1 MTATGHAM
9 NAPTDK
15 DYIDAKLQAVIEK
28 MNGDIRAHQL
38 TTDARLDKLDETV
51 AHGLQTLDLRI
62 TQVESK
68 LDETVAHG
76 LQSLDLRITQVES
89 NFQHELQLLR
99 EEFNAK
105 LAQMETNF
113 HRSQIDVMKSTIGSM
128 VALTAVSVTVT
139 SVLFLNL
146 SRKEEAPLKPHTSA
160 VSSPLS
166 GPTAHGGQRWCASW
180 MTAEQSARLVATRP
194 ALVV

>member
-51 AHGLQTLDLRI
+51 AHGLQTLDF
-62 TQVESK
+62 
-68 LDETVAHG
+68 
-76 LQSLDLRITQVES
+76 RITQVES

-166 GPTAHGGQRWCASW
+166 APTAHGGQRWCASW
-180 MTAEQSARLVATRP
+180 MTAEQSGRLVATRP
-194 ALVV
+194 AWLA